1 MANIRP
7 ISNRVVLKKLE
18 KELTTKSGLI
28 LSRKAEEGEPSQYEV
43 VAAGKGLYVDGVL
56 QPMEVKAG
64 DKVFVDKYAGNAVKL
79 DGEEYL
85 IVLESEIL
93 GIIE

>member
-1 MANIRP
+1 MAKIRA

-18 KELTTKSGLI
+18 KETTTKSGLI
-28 LSRKAEEGEPSQYEV
+28 LTRSAEEEQPQYV
-43 VAAGKGLYVDGVL
+43 VKSVGNGLYVDGKL
-56 QPMEVKAG
+56 QPMEVEVG
-64 DKVFVDKYAGNAVKL
+64 DKVFVDKYAGNVVKL

-85 IVLESEIL
+85 IVLDHEIL